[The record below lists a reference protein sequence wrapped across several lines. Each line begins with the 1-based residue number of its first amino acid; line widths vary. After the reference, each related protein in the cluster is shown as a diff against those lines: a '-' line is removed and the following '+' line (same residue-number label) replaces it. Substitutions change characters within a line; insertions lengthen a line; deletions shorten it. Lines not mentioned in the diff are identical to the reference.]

1 MFPHTLNLYHCYW
14 DALLASAKPEPGLLE
29 AMEALKAAGLTLGVG
44 TDMTAYIQ
52 YKKLERLGAAPY
64 IDFITTSE
72 EVGAEKPNP
81 RLFLECVRKAG
92 VPAGECLFIGDS
104 LAKDVRGAMDAGL
117 QAFLYAPGSAREG
130 TGGETVPAAGAVA
143 PAPAVPAG
151 GTAHTRGDDRPTLEV
166 AAGALSPAPAV
177 AAGALAPVLAVAA
190 GALAQAPAVPA
201 GVTALTSFYDLPKL
215 VREMN
220 AQNR

>member
-1 MFPHTLNLYHCYW
+1 MRDCLLYT
-14 DALLASAKPEPGLLE
+14 S
-29 AMEALKAAGLTLGVG
+29 
-44 TDMTAYIQ
+44 AYIQ

-130 TGGETVPAAGAVA
+130 TGGETVPVAGALA

-151 GTAHTRGDDRPTLEV
+151 ALAPALAV

-177 AAGALAPVLAVAA
+177 AAGALAPALAVAA
-190 GALAQAPAVPA
+190 GALAPAPAVPA

-220 AQNR
+220 APNR